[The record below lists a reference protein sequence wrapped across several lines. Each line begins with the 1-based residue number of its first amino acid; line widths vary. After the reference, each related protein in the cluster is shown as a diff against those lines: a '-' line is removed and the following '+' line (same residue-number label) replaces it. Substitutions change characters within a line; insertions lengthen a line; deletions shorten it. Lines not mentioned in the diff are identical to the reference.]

1 MRILFL
7 IPHLTGAGAER
18 QTNLLAAELGRRG
31 HAVLIGYV
39 VHGPGTSDVPSRAL
53 PLRRAWSPLLIADIV
68 KLIREWKPDLVQV
81 CLTRM
86 DVTGAIACRLTDT
99 PFVLREASTGEAYG
113 RELKNILRVAAGR
126 RAKAIIAN
134 SPGGAEYW
142 AREAPRVPR
151 FVIRNGIT
159 RVTAAPA
166 ERPAHPVG
174 VYVGRLIAEKNV
186 DVLLRACAGLDV
198 TLFVCGD
205 GPQRAELESLARELR
220 VDARF
225 LRFVHDPSPYQRAAD
240 FAALLSD
247 YEGHSNSACE
257 ALAAGTP
264 LVLSDIRA
272 HRELA
277 DAALLVPPRDV
288 DATARAIRAI
298 LAERPAS
305 RIARGL
311 ALAEEWSVEA
321 MTSAYEQVYLT
332 ALRA

>member
-7 IPHLTGAGAER
+7 LPHLTGGGAER
-18 QTNLLAAELGRRG
+18 QTKLLAAELQNRG
-31 HAVLIGYV
+31 HDVLTGYLI
-39 VHGPGTSDVPSRAL
+39 HGPGDFDTPSRAL

-86 DVTGAIACRLTDT
+86 EVTGAIACRMTDT
-99 PFVLREASTGEAYG
+99 PFVLREANAGESYG
-113 RELKNILRVAAGR
+113 RELKNLLRVAFGR
-126 RAKAIIAN
+126 LAAAIVAN

-151 FVIRNGIT
+151 FMIRNGVE
-159 RVTAAPA
+159 RVSSTPA

-198 TLFVCGD
+198 TLFLCGD

-225 LRFVHDPSPYQRAAD
+225 LGFVRDPSPYQRAAG

-247 YEGHSNSACE
+247 YEGLPNAACE

-264 LVLSDIRA
+264 LVLSDIPA

-277 DAALLVPPRDV
+277 DAALLVPSRDV
-288 DATARAIRAI
+288 DATAHAIRAI

-311 ALAEEWSVEA
+311 ALANEWSVEA
-321 MTSAYEQVYLT
+321 MTSAYEQVY
-332 ALRA
+332 AL